1 MANISDTWSSSW
13 FQNKI
18 IGCFFRALTMSY
30 SNLNPF
36 PGEEDGILM
45 WKKKNKVEASDGPG
59 RATEFRVEPDHLH
72 AAKV

>member
-1 MANISDTWSSSW
+1 
-13 FQNKI
+13 
-18 IGCFFRALTMSY
+18 MSY